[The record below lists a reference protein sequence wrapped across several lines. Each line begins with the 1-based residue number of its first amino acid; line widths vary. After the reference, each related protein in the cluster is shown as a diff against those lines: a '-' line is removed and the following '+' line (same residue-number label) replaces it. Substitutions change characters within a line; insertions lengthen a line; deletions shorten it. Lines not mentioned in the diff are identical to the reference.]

1 VVISGVFPRFNPP
14 KWGKKLAIV
23 KKKKKKKEK
32 KRKNEVM
39 HMLIFG

>member
-23 KKKKKKKEK
+23 KKKKEKRKKKKE
-32 KRKNEVM
+32 
-39 HMLIFG
+39 